1 MNDTTPPAVAAAL
14 VSEPVE
20 CVAAAERILAAA
32 DGPDRDELVF
42 GAFASEVAEA
52 LQPRALALDA
62 GERAKCWAAVAEL
75 ADAHVSEALRSRL
88 PVETRVRISL
98 AQHRDL
104 GLLEAAVAAEA
115 PGFLLE
121 DGRLFARYPGFR
133 EEPHGLADE
142 WFEAAGERVTVPLAK
157 GLRPRYLV
165 WTGVKRADYCLEYS
179 FFVPVEGLEADA
191 VRVGVDRLAKGKSPR
206 KRGAVEAASAPGFD
220 VDAAVEVRAEGADTV
235 VTARLRTEDVTGRG
249 AGRWSLRARVTLLGF
264 TYDLPLKAPRGYFQ
278 RLGMPIGLAVE
289 YGGHRSLTVRVDER
303 ATWRGLSRLRVLD
316 FRK

>member
-1 MNDTTPPAVAAAL
+1 MNETTPPAATL
-14 VSEPVE
+14 VSEPAE
-20 CVAAAERILAAA
+20 CVAAAARILASA

-52 LQPRALALDA
+52 LQPHALAVDA
-62 GERAKCWAAVAEL
+62 GERAKCWTAVAEL
-75 ADAHVSEALRSRL
+75 ADAHLSEELRLRL
-88 PVETRVRISL
+88 PTEPRVRVSL
-98 AQHRDL
+98 AQHRDHA
-104 GLLEAAVAAEA
+104 LLEAAVALEA

-142 WFEAAGERVTVPLAK
+142 WFEAGAEQVTAPLAK
-157 GLRPRYLV
+157 GLKPRYLV

-179 FFVPVEGLEADA
+179 FFVPVEGLGAEA

-206 KRGAVEAASAPGFD
+206 KRRAFEAASAPAFD
-220 VDAAVEVRAEGADTV
+220 VDAAVEVRTEGPVTV
-235 VTARLRTEDVTGRG
+235 VTARLRTEELTGRG
-249 AGRWSLRARVTLLGF
+249 AGRWSLRACVTLLGF

-289 YGGHRSLTVRVDER
+289 YGGHRSLAVRVDER